1 MLTMLLMVIVAL
13 ALAHAVRI
21 GCYRVRWGI
30 DPARALTLLFAVLIM
45 MAFAIG
51 FIDF

>member
-1 MLTMLLMVIVAL
+1 MLNMLLMVIVAL
-13 ALAHAVRI
+13 AFAHAVRI

-30 DPARALTLLFAVLIM
+30 DPVRALTLLFAVLIM